1 MSVETIENTL
11 AEVKEA
17 VGTFV
22 HKYKGRIE
30 ALERWAERADVEQ
43 ARRNLPIGS
52 GGARTLAEHLFNASE
67 FQQFVS
73 NNARGKCVV
82 HIDGKSISNLGY
94 SDGAILPSARVP
106 NIVGP
111 PAPRLRVRDL
121 VPRYRVDAGQIEF
134 VRELSFSNAASPVAE
149 TVSKGES
156 NLTLTASVAPT
167 VTIAHWITASRQAL
181 EDLSVL
187 RSYVDLR
194 LAQELLHIEDSELL
208 IGSGSGGHIS
218 GLATQATAYA
228 GTYAQSGDTQIDTIS
243 RAIAELE
250 AEGYDPDGVIL
261 HPADWRSMTAVKTNV
276 GGENTGQYVL
286 SSPTSGAPATLWGCK
301 VALTRAMPA
310 GSFLVGQFAGSAAV
324 FERMPL
330 QVEVSTEHSDFFIR
344 NLVAIRAEERIALA
358 VFRPAG
364 FRYGSF

>member
-22 HKYKGRIE
+22 HKYKNRIDRIE
-30 ALERWAERADVEQ
+30 RFIESAEAAQMRA
-43 ARRNLPIGS
+43 NLPV
-52 GGARTLAEHLFNASE
+52 GGGGCKTLAEHLHQSAE
-67 FQQFVS
+67 FKQFVAG
-73 NNARGKCVV
+73 NARGKCLV

-106 NIVGP
+106 SIVGP
-111 PAPRLRVRDL
+111 PAPRLRIRDL
-121 VPRYRVDAGQIEF
+121 VPRYRVEQGQVEF
-134 VRELSFSNAASPVAE
+134 VKEVTFTNAASPAAE

-156 NLTLTASVAPT
+156 DLTLAAAVAPA
-167 VTIAHWITASRQAL
+167 VTIGHWITGSRQSL
-181 EDLSVL
+181 EDLPQL
-187 RSYVDLR
+187 QAYVDGR
-194 LAQELLHIEDSELL
+194 LVQGLLDAEDSELL
-208 IGSGSGGHIS
+208 VGSGTGGHIN
-218 GLATQATAYA
+218 GIVTQATAYV
-228 GTYAQSGDTQIDTIS
+228 GTYAQANDTQIDTIS

-250 AEGYDPDGVIL
+250 ADGFDADGVVL
-261 HPADWRSMTAVKTNV
+261 HPADWRAMTSVKTNA
-276 GGENTGQYVL
+276 GGANTGEYVL
-286 SSPTSGAPATLWGCK
+286 ASPTAGAPATLWGCK

-310 GSFLVGQFAGSAAV
+310 GQFLVGQFAGSAAV

-330 QVEVSTEHSDFFIR
+330 MVEVSTEHADYFIR

-358 VFRPAG
+358 VFRPAA